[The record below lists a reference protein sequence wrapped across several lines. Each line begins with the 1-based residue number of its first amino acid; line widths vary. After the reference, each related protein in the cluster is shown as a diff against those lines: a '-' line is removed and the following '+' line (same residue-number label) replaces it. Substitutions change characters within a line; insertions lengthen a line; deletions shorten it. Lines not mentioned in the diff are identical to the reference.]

1 MSWAD
6 KAIANPQ
13 GYERAVLFPRAR
25 DALAAYL
32 RVARDK
38 PALPVCVCPE
48 IADMASEFLDVDECG
63 MAPGTQLYGYRL
75 GHTQDLDLDP
85 LMTGWFLGATNP
97 YRIVSFGAN
106 KILPLTGGGA
116 FLTNYDDIAN
126 EMEDAGGGFFP
137 GGNSYIG
144 TVEDALA
151 AMDQTVYNRRSLIK
165 LWDRYLGDMLG
176 RVPAE
181 QIMPW
186 RVMRLAPQAK
196 RAGLIAALRHAA
208 IAVSTNYPMIGTEDE
223 CLYPGGMAW
232 ESTVINFPLI
242 LDGIPPAPKE
252 CDSYESY
259 VERAA
264 TIIHQAL
271 R

>member
-32 RVARDK
+32 MVITAR
-38 PALPVCVCPE
+38 LPLPICVCPE
-48 IADMASEFLDVDECG
+48 IADMAMRFLDVDECG
-63 MAPGTQLYGYRL
+63 MAAGTQLYGYRL
-75 GHTQDLDLDP
+75 EHEEDLDLDP
-85 LMTGWFLGATNP
+85 LMTGWFLGKTNP

-116 FLTNYDDIAN
+116 FLTDDPTIAD
-126 EMEDAGGGFFP
+126 EMEKEGGGFFP

-165 LWDRYLGDMLG
+165 LWDRYLGDMLE
-176 RVPAE
+176 RIPRE

-196 RAGLIAALRHAA
+196 RAELIAALRHAA

-232 ESTVINFPLI
+232 ESTVINFPI
-242 LDGIPPAPKE
+242 GPIQPGAKE
-252 CDSYESY
+252 YESY

>member
-25 DALAAYL
+25 DALAAY
-32 RVARDK
+32 RVISART
-38 PALPVCVCPE
+38 PLPICVCPE
-48 IADMASEFLDVDECG
+48 IAVLATEFLDVDDCG
-63 MAPGTQLYGYRL
+63 MAYGTQLYGYRL
-75 GHTQDLDLDP
+75 EHEEDLDLDP
-85 LMTGWFLGATNP
+85 LMTGWFLGATNSH
-97 YRIVSFGAN
+97 RIVSFGAN

-116 FLTNYDDIAN
+116 FLTCDAHLAG
-126 EMEDAGGGFFP
+126 EMEKVGGDFFP

-151 AMDQTVYNRRSLIK
+151 AMDRTVYNRRSMIK

-176 RVPAE
+176 RIPRE

-264 TIIHQAL
+264 TIIYQAL
-271 R
+271 K